1 MLFVLFNLT
10 INDIEGISP
19 NISTKRAPQRVSDV
33 CIRSCLRRDAVQ
45 HITDS
50 GEVISCDVSAVHE
63 FPEPYVDHAV
73 FVECYNRF

>member
-1 MLFVLFNLT
+1 MTSKAFHRTFQQKERHSASVTCVF
-10 INDIEGISP
+10 DPVRG
-19 NISTKRAPQRVSDV
+19 
-33 CIRSCLRRDAVQ
+33 DAVQ